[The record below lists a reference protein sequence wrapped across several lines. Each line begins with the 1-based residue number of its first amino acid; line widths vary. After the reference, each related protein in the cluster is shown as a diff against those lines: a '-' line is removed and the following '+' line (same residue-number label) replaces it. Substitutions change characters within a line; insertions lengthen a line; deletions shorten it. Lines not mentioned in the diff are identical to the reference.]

1 MQAASQDQDGVQKK
15 KKKEDNA
22 RIWHNLKILIPRSYL
37 GPIAHAQRVLDRI
50 YIFFGN
56 GCLTGTLS
64 RAVARAA
71 IITLVVW
78 FHFRYFPLSCTSQ
91 DVVCT
96 RTTCNGWP
104 ENHHFIS
111 GRYYRAPSTG
121 RSSAFPSD
129 LDPQV
134 SGT

>member
-1 MQAASQDQDGVQKK
+1 MQAASQDQDRVQK

-56 GCLTGTLS
+56 GCLTGTLN

-91 DVVCT
+91 RGLHSHDLQWMA
-96 RTTCNGWP
+96 RKP
-104 ENHHFIS
+104 SFHF
-111 GRYYRAPSTG
+111 RALLS
-121 RSSAFPSD
+121 RSLNRSFKRLP
-129 LDPQV
+129 V
-134 SGT
+134 